1 MKLRINIFFIL
12 IFFVSIVSNS
22 TEIEE
27 ITIFE
32 KKIQS
37 LSLFS
42 NNKTIKKFELDNILK
57 LDQSKSDKREFNL
70 SFVTA

>member
-42 NNKTIKKFELDNILK
+42 NNQTILSISEDDLN
-57 LDQSKSDKREFNL
+57 NL
-70 SFVTA
+70 NAQHPNQIF

>member
-12 IFFVSIVSNS
+12 LFFVSIVSNS

-27 ITIFE
+27 ITIFD

-42 NNKTIKKFELDNILK
+42 NNHTILSINEDDLN
-57 LDQSKSDKREFNL
+57 NL
-70 SFVTA
+70 NDTHTKQIFRR

>member
-42 NNKTIKKFELDNILK
+42 NNQTI
-57 LDQSKSDKREFNL
+57 L
-70 SFVTA
+70 SISEDDLNN